1 MTEPVPGAGA
11 LPVRRSYLVETDRLT
26 GVVVEVDP
34 SREPTAL
41 AVLQAGLHEQ
51 PEGHRLVFGWDVT
64 TAGLGAWVGDQRV
77 RIQVWPA
84 LVDAAGTVIEDD
96 HDHPDA
102 DVLWID
108 FDPIADR
115 TALDDLVRVG
125 RLIVAGP
132 DAGPVPLVV
141 DLDGEAVAEALARI
155 VGDPA

>member
-1 MTEPVPGAGA
+1 MTDPVPGAGA
-11 LPVRRSYLVETDRLT
+11 LPVRRSYLVDTDRLT
-26 GVVVEVDP
+26 AVVVEVDP
-34 SREPTAL
+34 SREPAAL
-41 AVLQAGLHEQ
+41 AVLQAGLHEA

-77 RIQVWPA
+77 RVKVWPA
-84 LVDAAGTVIEDD
+84 LVDDAGTVTEDD
-96 HDHPDA
+96 PDDPEA
-102 DVLWID
+102 DVLWVD

-125 RLIVAGP
+125 RLVVAGP

-155 VGDPA
+155 VDA